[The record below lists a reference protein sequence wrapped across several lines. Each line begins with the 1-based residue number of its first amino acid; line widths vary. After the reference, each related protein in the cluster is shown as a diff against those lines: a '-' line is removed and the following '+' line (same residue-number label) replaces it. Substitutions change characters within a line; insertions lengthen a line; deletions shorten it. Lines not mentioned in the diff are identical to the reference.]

1 MNWQDN
7 TGYVEHYPNEIR
19 VVSEQVVPRTIDVTN
34 VTHEAAPAIVV
45 KNPRKGLLK
54 RFFGMLFRRRPQV
67 VRVVDNDPI
76 R

>member
-1 MNWQDN
+1 MNWN
-7 TGYVEHYPNEIR
+7 YSNEHYPSEIN
-19 VVSEQVVPRTIDVTN
+19 VVSERTVPRTIDVTN
-34 VTHEAAPAIVV
+34 VTHEPAPLIVV